1 MQEPLLIYLGIGA
14 IAGILAGLLGVG
26 GGLVFVP
33 ALFYCFGLLGFE
45 QGLVLHLALGTSL
58 AAIIFISL
66 SSIQAHHRRGA
77 VLWPLVRRLAPGIM
91 IGTLLGALAA
101 EQLSTSWL
109 QGFFGTFALTVGLQ
123 MLLATQ
129 ADCPEPSRRA
139 CPEPS
144 RRACPEPSRRACP
157 EPSRR
162 ACPEPSRRAGRFDLP
177 GRPGQTLAGALIGL
191 VSALVGIGGGSLTVP
206 FLTACRVSIREA
218 VATSSACGLPIAVAG
233 TAGYLWTGW
242 GNPLL
247 PPQSIG
253 YIHWPAL
260 ILLAT
265 AGVLFAPLGAHLA
278 HSLPTGMLRR
288 LFGFLLLVLGL
299 RMIAFAH

>member
-129 ADCPEPSRRA
+129 AD
-139 CPEPS
+139 
-144 RRACPEPSRRACP
+144 CP